1 MRCFMDKQEL
11 IKLYLQ
17 NVDKMFGYVEMDEY
31 IARRLE
37 IWNKY
42 CQNKTL
48 EENIKVYLALL
59 DENGGRKTIYLGMYL
74 ALKEND
80 MRYLN
85 NALNSAVT
93 WGQLTLLSGGV
104 DHSLYTWN
112 ILPYLFC
119 ANRFRDIEK
128 IFPKENGLS
137 KNGSKSSC
145 SIANLVMYLYY
156 QEPAWKQSIVDE
168 SKKVLQAKR
177 TLEEKAVVHGLLAL
191 VEKNWEQFSS
201 ELNNLCKAHR
211 KSKDYGENPFTR
223 KISFFAFGLYNFARY
238 LYKEEVENIAL
249 PQNEVLF
256 EDFRIYQ
263 ENNGYQIGQAFCVF
277 EEPLLLLNDFEKI
290 DLPVMNLK
298 AGKGLLDIENYRQE
312 VIKKIQVLHHNQ
324 SS

>member
-1 MRCFMDKQEL
+1 MDKKEL

-17 NVDKMFGYVEMDEY
+17 NVDKMFGYISMDAY
-31 IARRLE
+31 IDRRLK
-37 IWNKY
+37 IWNEY

-48 EENIKVYLALL
+48 EENIKIYLALL
-59 DENGGRKTIYLGMYL
+59 DENRGRKTIYLGMYL

-93 WGQLTLLSGGV
+93 WGQLTMLSGGV

-112 ILPYLFC
+112 VLPYLFC

-137 KNGSKSSC
+137 KNGLKSSC

-156 QEPAWKQSIVDE
+156 QEPTWKQSIVDE
-168 SKKVLQAKR
+168 SKKVLQTKC
-177 TLEEKAVVHGLLAL
+177 TQEEKAVVHGLLAL
-191 VEKNWEQFSS
+191 VEKNWKQFSL
-201 ELNNLCKAHR
+201 ELDNLCKAHR
-211 KSKDYGENPFTR
+211 KSKGYGENPFTR

-256 EDFRIYQ
+256 ENFRIYQ
-263 ENNGYQIGQAFCVF
+263 ENNDYQIGQVFYVF

-290 DLPVMNLK
+290 DLPIMYLK
-298 AGKGLLDIENYRQE
+298 VGTRLLDIENYRQE
-312 VIKKIQVLHHNQ
+312 VTRKIQALHYN
-324 SS
+324 